1 MKISVLGAGSVGFA
15 KIACCVQLGAG
26 ASALA
31 NADPSMPK
39 SSCST
44 LSMTAT
50 MTFSAGFSRFEPLRL

>member
-44 LSMTAT
+44 LSMT
-50 MTFSAGFSRFEPLRL
+50 GYDDLFSRLFPF